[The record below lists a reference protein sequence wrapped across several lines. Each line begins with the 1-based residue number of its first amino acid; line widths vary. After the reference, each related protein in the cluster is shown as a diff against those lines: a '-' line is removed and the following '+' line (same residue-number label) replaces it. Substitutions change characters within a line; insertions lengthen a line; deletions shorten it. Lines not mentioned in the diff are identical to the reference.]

1 MKNEAS
7 EISSFV
13 ARKFNKDGTVSKEVL
28 IRICKVLY
36 CDIVDICQVIEG

>member
-28 IRICKVLY
+28 IRMGRI
-36 CDIVDICQVIEG
+36 